1 MSKIYITQNK
11 NKISKITFKHPTLMH
26 EGAEES
32 IRNKYQNILDTKY
45 LLHQAREA
53 VRSLEE
59 ELKTLEKDFSEI
71 LNIVDIEFESNKI
84 EENITK
90 SNMVIQ
96 NYGNDIIGRSTY

>member
-1 MSKIYITQNK
+1 MSKVYITQNK
-11 NKISKITFKHPTLMH
+11 NIISKITFKHPSLMN
-26 EGAEES
+26 EGAEEY

-45 LLHQAREA
+45 LLHQTRET

-59 ELKTLEKDFSEI
+59 KLKTLENDFSEI
-71 LNIVDIEFESNKI
+71 LNIVDIEFESKKI

-90 SNMVIQ
+90 SNVVIQ